1 MARKRRTVH
10 RGRRPKRGFRYWSL
24 GKKIGAIFGG
34 TLLTVLILSIVAGA
48 VYISGKMERLDTQ
61 KLDTSALEINSEVAR
76 KEGYLNVALF
86 GVDSRDGNL
95 SSGDSRSDTIMV
107 ASLNQATGEVKLV
120 SVYRDTLLQQDDG
133 TYNKANAAYSFGG
146 PEEAIAMLNK
156 NLDLDITHY
165 ITVDFNALVDVIDD
179 LGGVELDLTEEEVY
193 WTNGYCNETSKVT
206 GHPMNLLE
214 NPGKQ
219 VLNGVQA
226 TSYCRI
232 RYTTGDDYRRTERQR
247 TVLEQIATKAQQAD
261 LATINKI
268 INDVFDEIST
278 NFTLAEILSYAKGFM
293 SYSMGETSG
302 FPFDVTSDTLGDIGS
317 CVIPV
322 DLADNVKQLHT
333 FLYGSDTEYSVSST
347 VKTISDEIQ
356 NQTSLT
362 YGESSGEYSDGS
374 TTGNTTYDTS
384 GTYYDSS
391 STYNSSGT
399 YDSTGSSGT
408 TYDTSGTYDTTGGTS
423 TTYDTSGTSGTYDT
437 SGETTGTYDNAGTYD
452 TTGGTTG
459 GETSQTG
466 VDSATGY

>member
-1 MARKRRTVH
+1 MARRRRNVH
-10 RGRRPKRGFRYWSL
+10 RGRRPKTGFRYWSL

-34 TLLTVLILSIVAGA
+34 TLIAVLVLSIVAGA

-86 GVDSRDGNL
+86 GVDSREGNL
-95 SSGDSRSDTIMV
+95 TAGDSRSDTIMV

-165 ITVDFNALVDVIDD
+165 VTVDFNALVDVIDD

-247 TVLEQIATKAQQAD
+247 TVLEQIAKKAQQAN
-261 LATINKI
+261 LSTINKI

-278 NFTLAEILSYAKGFM
+278 NFTLAEMLSYAKGFTT
-293 SYSMGETSG
+293 YSMGETSG

-333 FLYGSDTEYSVSST
+333 FLYGEDSEYSVSST
-347 VKTISDEIQ
+347 VQTISDEID

-362 YGESSGEYSDGS
+362 YGESSGEYSDGTS
-374 TTGNTTYDTS
+374 TDTTYDTS
-384 GTYYDSS
+384 GTYYDTSS
-391 STYNSSGT
+391 GYNSTGT
-399 YDSTGSSGT
+399 YDSTGSAGT
-408 TYDTSGTYDTTGGTS
+408 SYDNSASYDSTGGTGTYDTSGTNSGTGS
-423 TTYDTSGTSGTYDT
+423 ATYDTSGGTGGTYDN
-437 SGETTGTYDNAGTYD
+437 TGTYDSTGGVTGGD
-452 TTGGTTG
+452 TSSTGTTG
-459 GETSQTG
+459 
-466 VDSATGY
+466 Y